1 MGYLFNAI
9 LIISAMAFC
18 YFLIMMGPVAG
29 GTIGFGIILASVI
42 RGLLY
47 LRDIQKRL
55 AQITKDPEIQNTN
68 EVLGFLDYINHKVE
82 GKGKMKMDKGK

>member
-1 MGYLFNAI
+1 
-9 LIISAMAFC
+9 MAFC

-29 GTIGFGIILASVI
+29 GTIGFGIILASAI

-55 AQITKDPEIQNTN
+55 AQITSDPEI
-68 EVLGFLDYINHKVE
+68 EVQEKVE
-82 GKGKMKMDKGK
+82 VNQKG